1 MYDFKFGL
9 FLEWSLK
16 CTIDSNANV
25 RNNDV
30 LWSSCFN
37 FFSQKMCVPEDTEAV
52 VRKCSEKHVFS
63 KYLHPSGCNF
73 I

>member
-9 FLEWSLK
+9 FLDWSLK
-16 CTIDSNANV
+16 CAIDSNANV

-52 VRKCSEKHVFS
+52 VRECSEKHVFS